1 MGELHFRSIAA
12 AVFVAYPL
20 RLTGVLQPA
29 FGLGSPL
36 QTASPLNSLLSPPPS
51 DTAPAGRAY
60 MFDSHLILEHMFQTL
75 NNLINRL
82 AIDIAQLFVSSVRN
96 TDSWPIPST
105 VITTR
110 EPTIRQSGTLPQTI
124 YFSRALDYATTQSA
138 WPLTGPSAPSL

>member
-20 RLTGVLQPA
+20 RLTGVLRPA

-36 QTASPLNSLLSPPPS
+36 QTASPLNSLLFPPPS

-82 AIDIAQLFVSSVRN
+82 TIDITQLIVSSVRKTN
-96 TDSWPIPST
+96 SWSIPST

-110 EPTIRQSGTLPQTI
+110 EPTIRQSGIKRQTI
-124 YFSRALDYATTQSA
+124 YFSRALDCVIKQSA
-138 WPLTGPSAPSL
+138 